1 MKFAAKI
8 VLILLILIFAFFGFD
23 YVMYRTHNAV
33 SDAAFVRTDSLV
45 WLSFKVGGKVESL
58 TKKEGDSVKKG
69 ELLAKLDT
77 KDFLVAKERVAHQ
90 IEALDKK
97 IQAQQIKRQRVAKD
111 IALKEHE
118 IAIKKEKLHL
128 AIKAANYEIEAMR
141 AQAAQQRRDLK
152 RLQNLYRKKLIQKEK
167 LELAFTKLATLQ
179 NSIAAKEA
187 QLQILQKDLD
197 NIAVQKRLLE
207 NSKKEVKLLEKM
219 IASMQQEKKALQK
232 SLQEIENKIAYSY
245 LKAPFDGVVAKR
257 FVSSFRVVDKGS
269 PIYAIVDPKD
279 LHIEVLLSERKLKG
293 VKVGNSVKIRVD
305 AFKDREY
312 RGEVRK
318 ILPASAATFSLVPR
332 DIASGEFTK
341 LDQRFIVRISIDNPT
356 PDLRVGMGASVAIKR
371 SN

>member
-1 MKFAAKI
+1 MKSIAKI
-8 VLILLILIFAFFGFD
+8 LLILLILVFAFLGFD

-45 WLSFKVGGKVESL
+45 WLSFKVSGKIDEL
-58 TKKEGDSVKKG
+58 TKLEGDSVKVG
-69 ELLAKLDT
+69 ELLAKIDT
-77 KDFLVAKERVAHQ
+77 KDFLVAKEKVSHQ
-90 IEALDKK
+90 IEALDRK
-97 IQAQQIKRQRVAKD
+97 IQAQQIKSQKIAKD
-111 IALKEHE
+111 IALKKNE

-141 AQAAQQRRDLK
+141 VQALQQRRDLK
-152 RLQNLYRKKLIQKEK
+152 RLQNLYRKNLIQKEK
-167 LELAFTKLATLQ
+167 FELASTKLATLQ
-179 NSIAAKEA
+179 NSIAAKET

-197 NIAVQKRLLE
+197 DVAVQERLLE
-207 NSKKEVKLLEKM
+207 NSKNEVKLLAKM
-219 IASMQQEKKALQK
+219 IASMQQEKQALQK

-257 FVSSFRVVDKGS
+257 FVNRYRVVDKGA
-269 PIYAIVDPKD
+269 PIYALVNPKD

-293 VKVGNSVKIRVD
+293 VEVGNSVKITID

-312 RGEVRK
+312 TGEVRK

-356 PDLRVGMGASVAIKR
+356 PDLRVGMGASVAIER
-371 SN
+371 RH